1 MGTGVGTMAFA
12 VCLVY
17 VLAMVPF
24 CVLVGSRTSR
34 RMGWM
39 MSVPLLLFPL
49 ALLLALLVH

>member
-1 MGTGVGTMAFA
+1 MAFA

-49 ALLLALLVH
+49 ALLLAFLVH

>member
-1 MGTGVGTMAFA
+1 MGTGVGTVAFA

-17 VLAMVPF
+17 MLVMVPF

-34 RMGWM
+34 GMGWM

-49 ALLLALLVH
+49 ALLLAFLVH